1 MAKFSETSNAKKGGL
16 FVGDSHAEGGI
27 PAIVTD
33 TGQPIEVEGGE
44 AIINKKATAL
54 HWEELSKINQS
65 AGGGVPIPP
74 PDDADKV
81 LEKYN
86 QGGKITNKEKKVVF
100 DKWKKLVNMTFT
112 ELSRYYHSKEGKE
125 SGLSESEAKEQAIS
139 TGRES
144 AEWILKMKKTNWKKW
159 TDDMWKWAN
168 KQISFISRMSGLQ
181 GDLTDE
187 KGKKTRKYKALLI
200 WGNNPKKKNAVSF
213 KTGGTTNI
221 EENNSETTYFIQ
233 KRISKYQDI
242 TYVIM
247 KRYPYLTGFATD
259 EYNGDVFTDELE
271 AKSKLNYI
279 IAINKKQEEFGLG
292 GSVPSHYSI
301 REDLYENNL
310 QEKLAIQASN
320 HFSKKVTPD
329 YWHFS
334 TQYFNGR
341 EITYEVYS
349 EKGGF
354 WVNFQLKNNKLLL
367 SSMKLEPIEKFASG
381 GGIPETSNNYAFV
394 TSTST
399 TGKRLFKVFD
409 HIPTNKEVYVYYQ
422 QVNKKIGTPIEIVDS
437 SISIELLSGFDR
449 EKFLKLLN
457 EVALIQFS
465 SKIKDI
471 KELMFSFDSKT
482 FNVYEFEAELNY
494 GRIVK
499 VKMVDGVIFLEDKY
513 EKGGPVNNSSENA
526 EQIAVEQISK
536 HLKNIT
542 KSTTSLGLEISIYN
556 KWSDKKYIKLN
567 WIGFDKYIIE
577 EFFIGSG
584 SQINIDW
591 QKNLL
596 KIDKIL
602 SDLKNEVKYTKW
614 DIGSIKYTI
623 SYKNDIE
630 RKIYSLSKLKEA
642 ILSTNVI
649 ESSLVK
655 MKGDGNDSDIRFET
669 GGVPEYHLGG
679 DMSKHLAPNGNPSN
693 LTHEQW
699 HLVRTPAFKQWFGN
713 WEEDPENSSKVV
725 DINKEPLVVFHGSH
739 SKENFSVFEYRGDS
753 YGFHFGTKQSA
764 QDRLR
769 DLSAEMF
776 YGGNPRILEVFL
788 NIKNPIKLKD
798 YNKQEY
804 EYAEEL
810 GKDGVIYENEVEDI
824 GSISYA
830 VFSSNQI
837 KLADGT
843 NTTFDSNNP
852 DIRFETGG
860 AVQKSSPDTYEN
872 KLLQIRVIGGEN
884 SYYKRINQEWKF
896 LSSKELELLKEGTK
910 HELEHIETIEAFKR
924 KDIPSNIVASFIAF
938 DHINETP
945 DYYKKLEQAIPE
957 KMEQGKKI
965 ETNPVVFEET
975 IDFKNNLFDLK
986 IQSVK
991 FEDGKTAYAGDVFWK
1006 EILIAGFPA
1015 IPERTLEDL
1024 KDKMHKI
1031 VRETEIN
1038 ANSYSKNIVFINRK
1052 SYRVSDDTYYSALQK
1067 TPKATLS
1074 KDSLRYFLENHQS
1087 AGMLASGTDLS
1098 KYDDLAI
1105 LRSIMLKIL
1114 REEEGIKN
1122 EYTIPYNFDELN
1134 SLKQQALIEFNTK
1147 QGKKIDSEKYT
1158 YALTIRPFD
1167 IGTYP
1172 KQNFIRVVEE
1182 APEYKFGLLEYSEP
1196 LDDTAIQHYSLA
1208 PVSEILQYDGSM
1220 IDYYEGNYAKVKI
1233 ERDSKNIPSLMV
1245 DFYDKETNEKTHSQ
1259 ELSGKQFREK
1269 INSGDWK
1276 IISEIPKQNKP
1287 KEERIKE
1294 TPMEED
1300 KKIDSKNKDRKYA
1313 FELKPTDVI
1322 LDPVSNTKK
1331 AIERTDVFDKYVNL
1345 WFTDSTMTRIN
1356 NTGPHLSKFEV
1367 FSSSETTIKNPIKK
1381 ETQMEQEQESAN
1393 PTGLVTNNWN
1403 EVPIR
1408 WKNVKAV
1415 RPVTFSINPFD
1426 KGLQSIVKVFS
1437 GDDTLRPI
1445 MSGIRFEEK
1454 GLAVTD
1460 AHKLLHIAYKH
1471 SDFIGNYP
1479 SLNSQK
1485 AYGKYTSPEDIQKQL
1500 NEAKFPNWE
1509 AVIPRDSEYVY
1520 EIDTLKLYQY
1530 CKVAANYVNK
1540 TTNQLVFKYENKSIG
1555 FNVKFLI
1562 DSLEAMMKIQ
1572 KAPKLYIHL
1581 TEPSR
1586 AAILSFDKSFSVV
1599 SSTYT
1604 LLMPVMLSRGES
1616 AKYNAISQIY
1626 GASDIDLN
1634 KSIGCYFDFT
1644 DNNIH
1649 NANGT
1654 IADYKESYGDSG
1666 GLPLDIITMMDRFI
1680 KIGKTR
1686 LPILENV
1693 LVDGNGIRVDSLD
1706 SRIEIAND
1714 WDIPQGIYSISNN
1727 ALVKSGMNV
1736 NVEDFPRIT
1745 KRVPTSNETF
1755 SINADIFKF
1764 YIEKAANHISNDDL
1778 RPIMNGIC
1786 FESINSQLSIV
1797 STDAHT
1803 LFHADL
1809 SKYAINFRHNF
1820 SFIIPDIKQI
1830 LNFCKNIE
1838 SEEVKFYV
1846 DDLNPVNFRIGAGR
1860 IHFEGRLEDGKYPN
1874 WRAIVPQT
1882 FSNQLIFDLKDMYNC
1897 LNNEMAKSFSK
1908 EVDKNAKNL
1917 TIFNQYNKIFISE
1930 QQQQDK
1936 EQEAKIKEICEI
1948 KITKKELTEP
1958 SEFNIESNFVLL
1970 MPVMNTNG
1978 TYFNFNVGKFN
1989 NVISTIGKEKVIIYY
2004 NTLSSVY
2011 IFTSDN
2017 LDYKTSDAYKPIK
2030 VDKPVSTKTKYV
2042 GRPSNREKTMAAIER
2057 NPPVALKETKP
2068 TFSSEAVKLIPNHQ
2082 MKVLKSTNFSEME
2095 DVISRLN
2102 SVAKVTPKLYG
2113 QDGVKDKMIYL
2124 HYFYADQDWFVTE
2137 LDQSTGECFGYADL
2151 GYGAELGYMSIP
2163 EFVSNGKVEL
2173 DFYFEPKKWS
2183 AIAKPD
2189 ESAFEKQN
2197 KPKLIP
2203 AKPTEKERDIEA
2215 ELNHYRNLLKNI
2227 DKPLYK
2233 QYNKK
2238 NVEKIIAELED
2249 KITPAKP
2256 TEKVL
2261 GIEYKVGT
2269 KGHAKAVAQKKQFEE
2284 ISKSESGIS
2293 DDSELKDAVRGLEAF
2308 MKTTSD
2314 ATEKSQLKQAI
2325 NGLKALLK

>member
-81 LEKYN
+81 LEKYSK
-86 QGGKITNKEKKVVF
+86 GGKITNKEKKVVF

-125 SGLSESEAKEQAIS
+125 SGLSEAEAKEQGIS
-139 TGRES
+139 SGRES

-187 KGKKTRKYKALLI
+187 KGKKTRKYKALMI

-213 KTGGTTNI
+213 KDGGTTNQSNDKKDTIKNNYLYFYDKSIRSWIAYPVDANGNRI
-221 EENNSETTYFIQ
+221 EFDSNENFIEADYFAN
-233 KRISKYQDI
+233 KYQLDAWLNS
-242 TYVIM
+242 
-247 KRYPYLTGFATD
+247 KAKFKTG
-259 EYNGDVFTDELE
+259 
-271 AKSKLNYI
+271 
-279 IAINKKQEEFGLG
+279 
-292 GSVPSHYSI
+292 
-301 REDLYENNL
+301 NL
-310 QEKLAIQASN
+310 ISSSRWKPEHIK
-320 HFSKKVTPD
+320 
-329 YWHFS
+329 
-334 TQYFNGR
+334 
-341 EITYEVYS
+341 
-349 EKGGF
+349 
-354 WVNFQLKNNKLLL
+354 QLK
-367 SSMKLEPIEKFASG
+367 PINLNTNDVHYKTG
-381 GGIPETSNNYAFV
+381 GDIPKTSNTYAFV

-409 HIPTNKEVYVYYQ
+409 HIPTNKEVYDYYQ

-437 SISIELLSGFDR
+437 SISIEVLHGFDR

-471 KELMFSFDSKT
+471 KELMFSFDPKT

-513 EKGGPVNNSSENA
+513 EKGGEL
-526 EQIAVEQISK
+526 
-536 HLKNIT
+536 LKRKDGSYSQRGLWDNIRA
-542 KSTTSLGLEISIYN
+542 N
-556 KWSDKKYIKLN
+556 
-567 WIGFDKYIIE
+567 
-577 EFFIGSG
+577 IGSG
-584 SQINIDW
+584 KEPTPEMLKQEELIK
-591 QKNLL
+591 QK
-596 KIDKIL
+596 
-602 SDLKNEVKYTKW
+602 
-614 DIGSIKYTI
+614 
-623 SYKNDIE
+623 
-630 RKIYSLSKLKEA
+630 
-642 ILSTNVI
+642 
-649 ESSLVK
+649 
-655 MKGDGNDSDIRFET
+655 
-669 GGVPEYHLGG
+669 YHLGG
-679 DMSKHLAPNGNPSN
+679 DVEELSTKA
-693 LTHEQW
+693 
-699 HLVRTPAFKQWFGN
+699 KQEIILNQNKFWADGLPTYKLSSDGN
-713 WEEDPENSSKVV
+713 WVMKLDSRTDKYKTYQRF
-725 DINKEPLVVFHGSH
+725 DLFHDKILEQERLMYA
-739 SKENFSVFEYRGDS
+739 KENANKVFEYLDS
-753 YGFHFGTKQSA
+753 NGAELLNKSIYGSRYYIYKNNYIRVSNHHNQS
-764 QDRLR
+764 QQTDKETGLNKYKPN
-769 DLSAEMF
+769 EHNF
-776 YGGNPRILEVFL
+776 YS
-788 NIKNPIKLKD
+788 
-798 YNKQEY
+798 Y
-804 EYAEEL
+804 E
-810 GKDGVIYENEVEDI
+810 KDGWKQI
-824 GSISYA
+824 ISEIE
-830 VFSSNQI
+830 S
-837 KLADGT
+837 L
-843 NTTFDSNNP
+843 NNP
-852 DIRFETGG
+852 DIRFDEGGLIENKYTQIIYRAILSTETTMDIYAEGEDLAKIKSEYNSISADDFDNPNSSYNSKILESRINQYEFIGDDTLNAEDYIDNLDDTNYWDLVDEESNEVEIDSVSAINKITDKMIEEIREFLKEEFSIQGRYAEKYMTISVKDENDDFISDLNIRTADHSQNSRNNDNTSYNLSFVIANKNATEGRFIPLGEQYYYDDNADIEDIKMEIKAIIDEKIEYIKDKGKKYADGG

-924 KDIPSNIVASFIAF
+924 KNIPSNIVASFIAF

-965 ETNPVVFEET
+965 ET
-975 IDFKNNLFDLK
+975 
-986 IQSVK
+986 Q
-991 FEDGKTAYAGDVFWK
+991 
-1006 EILIAGFPA
+1006 
-1015 IPERTLEDL
+1015 
-1024 KDKMHKI
+1024 
-1031 VRETEIN
+1031 
-1038 ANSYSKNIVFINRK
+1038 
-1052 SYRVSDDTYYSALQK
+1052 
-1067 TPKATLS
+1067 
-1074 KDSLRYFLENHQS
+1074 
-1087 AGMLASGTDLS
+1087 
-1098 KYDDLAI
+1098 
-1105 LRSIMLKIL
+1105 
-1114 REEEGIKN
+1114 
-1122 EYTIPYNFDELN
+1122 
-1134 SLKQQALIEFNTK
+1134 
-1147 QGKKIDSEKYT
+1147 EK
-1158 YALTIRPFD
+1158 
-1167 IGTYP
+1167 
-1172 KQNFIRVVEE
+1172 
-1182 APEYKFGLLEYSEP
+1182 
-1196 LDDTAIQHYSLA
+1196 
-1208 PVSEILQYDGSM
+1208 
-1220 IDYYEGNYAKVKI
+1220 
-1233 ERDSKNIPSLMV
+1233 
-1245 DFYDKETNEKTHSQ
+1245 
-1259 ELSGKQFREK
+1259 
-1269 INSGDWK
+1269 
-1276 IISEIPKQNKP
+1276 
-1287 KEERIKE
+1287 
-1294 TPMEED
+1294 
-1300 KKIDSKNKDRKYA
+1300 
-1313 FELKPTDVI
+1313 
-1322 LDPVSNTKK
+1322 
-1331 AIERTDVFDKYVNL
+1331 
-1345 WFTDSTMTRIN
+1345 
-1356 NTGPHLSKFEV
+1356 
-1367 FSSSETTIKNPIKK
+1367 
-1381 ETQMEQEQESAN
+1381 MEQEAQPEN
-1393 PTGLVTNNWN
+1393 TIGLITNNWN
-1403 EVPIR
+1403 EVPVR

-1426 KGLQSIVKVFS
+1426 KGLQSIVKVFT
-1437 GDDTLRPI
+1437 GDDQLRPI

-1454 GLAVTD
+1454 GLVVTD

-1485 AYGKYTSPEDIQKQL
+1485 AYGKNTSPEDIQKQL

-1509 AVIPRDSEYVY
+1509 AVIPKDSEYVY
-1520 EIDTLKLYQY
+1520 EFDTLKLYQY
-1530 CKVAANYVNK
+1530 CKVAANYANK
-1540 TTNQLVFKYENKSIG
+1540 ITNQVAFKYDNKSIG

-1586 AAILSFDKSFSVV
+1586 AAILSFDKSISVV

-1604 LLMPVMLSRGES
+1604 LLMPVMLNYNSTNLDERGRDL
-1616 AKYNAISQIY
+1616 KIQQVF
-1626 GASDIDLN
+1626 GAADIDLN
-1634 KSIGCYFDFT
+1634 KSLGCYFDFT

-1680 KIGKTR
+1680 KISKPK
-1686 LPILENV
+1686 LIILENV
-1693 LVDGNGIRVDSLD
+1693 LVDGNGIRVDSLK

-1727 ALVKSGMNV
+1727 ALVKSGMDANI
-1736 NVEDFPRIT
+1736 EDFPRIFQ
-1745 KRVPTSNETF
+1745 RVPTSNETF

-1764 YIEKAANHISNDDL
+1764 YIEKAANHISNDGL
-1778 RPIMNGIC
+1778 RPVMNGIC

-1809 SKYAINFRHNF
+1809 SKYATNYSHNF
-1820 SFIIPDIKQI
+1820 SYIIPDIKQV

-1860 IHFEGRLEDGKYPN
+1860 IHFEGKLEDGKYPN

-1908 EVDKNAKNL
+1908 EVDNNAKNL
-1917 TIFNQYNKIFISE
+1917 TIFNQSNKIFISE
-1930 QQQQDK
+1930 TQDRNK
-1936 EQEAKIKEICEI
+1936 PDEAKTKEICEI
-1948 KITKKELTEP
+1948 KITKKELSEP
-1958 SEFNIESNFVLL
+1958 SEFNIGSNFVLL

-1989 NVISTIGKEKVIIYY
+1989 NVISTIGKEKVIIDY

-2017 LDYKTSDAYKPIK
+2017 LDYKTSDAYKPTK
-2030 VDKPVSTKTKYV
+2030 VDKPKIDKPIKNIISKEPKTY
-2042 GRPSNREKTMAAIER
+2042 PAAIKTMD
-2057 NPPVALKETKP
+2057 KP
-2068 TFSSEAVKLIPNHQ
+2068 IAKFTPEAVTLIPKHQ
-2082 MKVLKSTNFSEME
+2082 LKVVKNVGNKEFEQTIIDINN
-2095 DVISRLN
+2095 I
-2102 SVAKVTPKLYG
+2102 VARIPKLYG
-2113 QDGVKDKMIYL
+2113 QDGIKDKMVYL
-2124 HYFYADQDWFVTE
+2124 HYFYGDQDWFVTE
-2137 LDQSTGECFGYADL
+2137 LDKSTGECFGYADL

-2189 ESAFEKQN
+2189 DSAFEKQN
-2197 KPKLIP
+2197 KAVKPLAEKPKSIP
-2203 AKPTEKERDIEA
+2203 AKADNA
-2215 ELNHYRNLLKNI
+2215 
-2227 DKPLYK
+2227 
-2233 QYNKK
+2233 
-2238 NVEKIIAELED
+2238 
-2249 KITPAKP
+2249 
-2256 TEKVL
+2256 
-2261 GIEYKVGT
+2261 
-2269 KGHAKAVAQKKQFEE
+2269 
-2284 ISKSESGIS
+2284 
-2293 DDSELKDAVRGLEAF
+2293 ELKDAVRGLEAF

>member
-125 SGLSESEAKEQAIS
+125 SGLSEAEAKEQGIS
-139 TGRES
+139 SGRES

-187 KGKKTRKYKALLI
+187 KGKKTRKYKALMI

-213 KTGGTTNI
+213 KTGNL
-221 EENNSETTYFIQ
+221 
-233 KRISKYQDI
+233 ISSSRWKPEHI
-242 TYVIM
+242 
-247 KRYPYLTGFATD
+247 K
-259 EYNGDVFTDELE
+259 
-271 AKSKLNYI
+271 
-279 IAINKKQEEFGLG
+279 
-292 GSVPSHYSI
+292 
-301 REDLYENNL
+301 
-310 QEKLAIQASN
+310 
-320 HFSKKVTPD
+320 
-329 YWHFS
+329 
-334 TQYFNGR
+334 
-341 EITYEVYS
+341 
-349 EKGGF
+349 
-354 WVNFQLKNNKLLL
+354 QLK
-367 SSMKLEPIEKFASG
+367 PINLDTNDVHYKTG
-381 GGIPETSNNYAFV
+381 GDIPKRSNTYAFV

-409 HIPTNKEVYVYYQ
+409 HIPTNKEVYDYYQ

-437 SISIELLSGFDR
+437 SISIEVLHGFDR
-449 EKFLKLLN
+449 ENFLKLLN
-457 EVALIQFS
+457 KVALIQFS

-471 KELMFSFDSKT
+471 KDLMFSFDYKT

-513 EKGGPVNNSSENA
+513 EKGGELLKRKDGSYSE
-526 EQIAVEQISK
+526 K
-536 HLKNIT
+536 GLWDNIR
-542 KSTTSLGLEISIYN
+542 EN
-556 KWSDKKYIKLN
+556 
-567 WIGFDKYIIE
+567 
-577 EFFIGSG
+577 IGSG
-584 SQINIDW
+584 KEPTPEMLEQEKLIK
-591 QKNLL
+591 QK
-596 KIDKIL
+596 
-602 SDLKNEVKYTKW
+602 
-614 DIGSIKYTI
+614 
-623 SYKNDIE
+623 
-630 RKIYSLSKLKEA
+630 
-642 ILSTNVI
+642 
-649 ESSLVK
+649 
-655 MKGDGNDSDIRFET
+655 
-669 GGVPEYHLGG
+669 YHLGG
-679 DMSKHLAPNGNPSN
+679 NMSKHLAPNSEPSN

-699 HLVRTPAFKQWFGN
+699 HLVRTPEFKAWFGD
-713 WEEDPENSSKVV
+713 WEKSPETASKVV
-725 DINKEPLVVFHGSH
+725 DENGEPLPVYHGQSKFYYSYDENNKWNQYENEKINVFDKSLRRFTHAEIGFYFSDKQTA
-739 SKENFSVFEYRGDS
+739 KEYADNNGYVY
-753 YGFHFGTKQSA
+753 
-764 QDRLR
+764 
-769 DLSAEMF
+769 
-776 YGGNPRILEVFL
+776 EVFL
-788 NIKNPIKLKD
+788 KIMNPLI
-798 YNKQEY
+798 N
-804 EYAEEL
+804 
-810 GKDGVIYENEVEDI
+810 KDGVDFNINNKILDSRKLDKNDYNLLLVNNIDGLISFFNYGNYTRLNEIVAFEP
-824 GSISYA
+824 
-830 VFSSNQI
+830 NQI

-852 DIRFETGG
+852 DIRFETGGAVQSSQLKNIKESYDFGSEYFDGVIYGQKYKIRMNKNHPRNSSRNDDQSIHNLSLVNVDYPSSKIFRESNNKLQWQLDKIYNWEDAEEQIIEFFFEIKARQEEYKTGG

-896 LSSKELELLKEGTK
+896 LSSKELELLKDGTK

-965 ETNPVVFEET
+965 DSENKKIKFA
-975 IDFKNNLFDLK
+975 FD
-986 IQSVK
+986 
-991 FEDGKTAYAGDVFWK
+991 
-1006 EILIAGFPA
+1006 
-1015 IPERTLEDL
+1015 
-1024 KDKMHKI
+1024 
-1031 VRETEIN
+1031 
-1038 ANSYSKNIVFINRK
+1038 YSKKELEKHITDK
-1052 SYRVSDDTYYSALQK
+1052 ELDDFVK
-1067 TPKATLS
+1067 NS
-1074 KDSLRYFLENHQS
+1074 KFNSTAMAYNYPIPRR
-1087 AGMLASGTDLS
+1087 SGQDWHL
-1098 KYDDLAI
+1098 
-1105 LRSIMLKIL
+1105 
-1114 REEEGIKN
+1114 
-1122 EYTIPYNFDELN
+1122 
-1134 SLKQQALIEFNTK
+1134 
-1147 QGKKIDSEKYT
+1147 
-1158 YALTIRPFD
+1158 
-1167 IGTYP
+1167 
-1172 KQNFIRVVEE
+1172 FIRIDKPSRMGRLHNDYWVYLYKNTDQGADEFLLKKSFETLKE
-1182 APEYKFGLLEYSEP
+1182 AKTFVGLNYYFETQRIYDVLE
-1196 LDDTAIQHYSLA
+1196 
-1208 PVSEILQYDGSM
+1208 M
-1220 IDYYEGNYAKVKI
+1220 
-1233 ERDSKNIPSLMV
+1233 
-1245 DFYDKETNEKTHSQ
+1245 
-1259 ELSGKQFREK
+1259 
-1269 INSGDWK
+1269 
-1276 IISEIPKQNKP
+1276 
-1287 KEERIKE
+1287 E
-1294 TPMEED
+1294 TPMEQGKKTETKKYSVAKLKEETYQYLKKKEIKNLYFEVDDLSNDEVEIYHIEPSPVTDTQNKNLAGMQILWNSKED
-1300 KKIDSKNKDRKYA
+1300 VFEVSEYSAGNNSDELWVFGTYKNLSSAIDSL
-1313 FELKPTDVI
+1313 LKG
-1322 LDPVSNTKK
+1322 N
-1331 AIERTDVFDKYVNL
+1331 
-1345 WFTDSTMTRIN
+1345 
-1356 NTGPHLSKFEV
+1356 
-1367 FSSSETTIKNPIKK
+1367 SETGRKKSPLYDENGILLSSIDQSKEINPIPLAQTATTPMESPK
-1381 ETQMEQEQESAN
+1381 ETPETAN

-1403 EVPIR
+1403 EIPVR

-1426 KGLQSIVKVFS
+1426 KGLQSIVKVFT
-1437 GDDTLRPI
+1437 GDDQLRPI

-1454 GLAVTD
+1454 GLVVTD
-1460 AHKLLHIAYKH
+1460 AHKLLHISYKH

-1509 AVIPRDSEYVY
+1509 AVIPKDSEYVY
-1520 EIDTLKLYQY
+1520 EFDTLKLYQY
-1530 CKVAANYVNK
+1530 CKVAANYANK
-1540 TTNQLVFKYENKSIG
+1540 TTNQVAFKYDNKSIG

-1572 KAPKLYIHL
+1572 KATKLYIHL

-1586 AAILSFDKSFSVV
+1586 AAILSFDKSFSVI

-1604 LLMPVMLSRGES
+1604 LLMPVMLWRGAS
-1616 AKYNAISQIY
+1616 PKYDAISQIY

-1727 ALVKSGMNV
+1727 ALVKSGMNA
-1736 NVEDFPRIT
+1736 NIEDFPRIT

-1778 RPIMNGIC
+1778 RPVMNGIC
-1786 FESINSQLSIV
+1786 FESVNSQLSIV
-1797 STDAHT
+1797 STDSHT

-1809 SKYAINFRHNF
+1809 SKYATNYSHNF
-1820 SFIIPDIKQI
+1820 SYIIPDIKQV

-1846 DDLNPVNFRIGAGR
+1846 DNLNPVNFRIGAGR

-1908 EVDKNAKNL
+1908 EVDNNAKNL
-1917 TIFNQYNKIFISE
+1917 TIFNQSNKIFISE
-1930 QQQQDK
+1930 TQDK
-1936 EQEAKIKEICEI
+1936 NKPDNAKTKEICEI
-1948 KITKKELTEP
+1948 KITKKELSES
-1958 SEFNIESNFVLL
+1958 SEFNIGSNFVLL

-1989 NVISTIGKEKVIIYY
+1989 NVISTIGKEKVIIDY

-2017 LDYKTSDAYKPIK
+2017 LDYKTSDAYKPTK
-2030 VDKPVSTKTKYV
+2030 VDKPVSAKTKYV

-2068 TFSSEAVKLIPNHQ
+2068 TFSSDAIKLIPNHQ

-2102 SVAKVTPKLYG
+2102 SVAKVLPKLYG

-2124 HYFYADQDWFVTE
+2124 HYFYSNQDWFVTE

-2173 DFYFEPKKWS
+2173 DFYFEPKRWS
-2183 AIAKPD
+2183 AIAKPE

-2197 KPKLIP
+2197 K
-2203 AKPTEKERDIEA
+2203 AV
-2215 ELNHYRNLLKNI
+2215 
-2227 DKPLYK
+2227 KPLAEK
-2233 QYNKK
+2233 PKSSSPKFK
-2238 NVEKIIAELED
+2238 NSKEESTFLED
-2249 KITPAKP
+2249 KWRNYLSKNVVDSNSRKLQKDLFEFNKKHFPVLLKLDKYKDPLTNKVIEFGEVNFSNISGWIDSSPFTKVVDGKIVNNDLGNKIGRKKSFGGGSAFMNFTPTMENAQIIKKVYENLGYKVEINNELPKSDEKINKEEKEIIDLGNSFTIEVEKLFYTDGTFTYGASLFYNSELFKFFVSIPNETKESALQNIYNYLKTLSSGKAHIDHPRKGQTLVFYKDRSNREMKRVFDGSNSLKEANKFINDIEKVSGNIQKTPLAKT

-2261 GIEYKVGT
+2261 GTEYKVGT
-2269 KGHAKAVAQKKQFEE
+2269 KGHAKAVAQKKQFDDLN
-2284 ISKSESGIS
+2284 KSESGIS